1 MPLKITF
8 YFLYAKIMEG
18 CLRRQENFSNNSSH
32 EEQWQEILNF
42 HRALQAFD
50 NYMKSLSQIQFQQR
64 KFSFSYYKAFGLTE
78 EMFHKLMEAYD
89 MREFIQL
96 VSNTLS
102 IYVPYA
108 AEEGRKTKTIFL
120 SAAIRAKKYDVLVAK
135 ASSSVGMDWI
145 R

>member
-50 NYMKSLSQIQFQQR
+50 NYMKSLSQIQFLQR

-78 EMFHKLMEAYD
+78 EEFHKLMEAYD
-89 MREFIQL
+89 DENIYISYQ
-96 VSNTLS
+96 TLS
-102 IYVPYA
+102 IYVPHA
-108 AEEGRKTKTIFL
+108 EEEGRKTKTLFL
-120 SAAIRAKKYDVLVAK
+120 WAAIRAKKYDVLVAK
-135 ASSSVGMDWI
+135 ASSSVGSDW
-145 R
+145 RR

>member
-78 EMFHKLMEAYD
+78 EEFHKLMEAYD